1 MSAPD
6 LFVRF
11 ILKFA
16 RYSAALGCAIWL
28 VSVLATACFAD
39 PAETTLT
46 TYQARD
52 TLGAIT
58 SSRPDAL
65 ACLKPLA
72 WQPGKFQVTCETKP
86 GTAYDHL
93 VRFPSPVPSGIATN
107 DSVSMEWYVPR
118 DVSEATDEIPA
129 VLVVHESGKSMPVG
143 RLFARSFQ
151 AAGFHA
157 FLIHLPY
164 YGERRSGD
172 HGPDGSQLFVL
183 IRQAIADVRRG
194 RDAIVSLPGVDRSL
208 IALQGTS
215 LGGFVVAT
223 AASLD
228 RSFDCVFIA
237 LAGGKLYEMLMS
249 GQKDTAKARRE
260 LEQEG
265 FSGDRLKQLL
275 WRIEPTR
282 VAHRLDPHRTWLYTA
297 EKDQVVPIAN
307 AMALARAAGL
317 DADHHVR
324 VPANHYTAIAFF
336 PVILQHM
343 TDQLRVL
350 SAAEDSQSHQKQ
362 RDSQDP

>member
-1 MSAPD
+1 M
-6 LFVRF
+6 
-11 ILKFA
+11 
-16 RYSAALGCAIWL
+16 
-28 VSVLATACFAD
+28 
-39 PAETTLT
+39 
-46 TYQARD
+46 
-52 TLGAIT
+52 
-58 SSRPDAL
+58 
-65 ACLKPLA
+65 
-72 WQPGKFQVTCETKP
+72 
-86 GTAYDHL
+86 
-93 VRFPSPVPSGIATN
+93 ATN
-107 DSVSMEWYVPR
+107 DNVSMEWYVPKPGG
-118 DVSEATDEIPA
+118 EAAGETPA

-143 RLFARSFQ
+143 RLFARGLQ

-172 HGPDGSQLFVL
+172 DGPDGAQFFIL
-183 IRQAIADVRRG
+183 IRQAIADVRRA
-194 RDAIVSLPGVDRSL
+194 RDAIAALPGVDRSL

-237 LAGGKLYEMLMS
+237 LAGGNLYEMLMS

-265 FSGDRLKQLL
+265 FTGDRLKQLL
-275 WRIEPTR
+275 WQIEPTR
-282 VAHRLDPHRTWLYTA
+282 VAHRLNPKRTWLYTA
-297 EKDQVVPIAN
+297 EKDQVVPLEN
-307 AMALARAAGL
+307 AMALARAARL

-324 VPANHYTAIAFF
+324 VSANHYTAIAFF

-350 SAAEDSQSHQKQ
+350 ASAEDDQSDQKQ
-362 RDSQDP
+362 HNSQGP